1 MKTRV
6 ISGIIGAII
15 AAFAVINFYTPFF
28 DVAAFAIYAMAV
40 SEICKVFKEGNAKF
54 VNYALLMLGV
64 FILFNSYISIDLL
77 LAAVLFVVV
86 IVCIVVFDFENIK
99 FISIASSVAL
109 SLYVL
114 LGVYSIIGLK
124 IALPYAQ
131 FGWDGAFMFVLCAG
145 ITWGGDIMA
154 YFSGYLFG
162 KHKLAPKLS
171 PKKTIEGA
179 VGGVIGSV
187 VIALLM
193 AFVYSMLDGLSANGL
208 FSTLGRNAIVLA
220 VIAAIGSCMGIVGD
234 LFASAIKRQAGI
246 KDYGTI
252 MPGHGGVMD
261 RFDSFLFVSPVIYL
275 MADFIAKF

>member
-6 ISGIIGAII
+6 ISGIIGAVI

-28 DVAAFAIYAMAV
+28 DVAAFAIYAIAV

-54 VNYALLMLGV
+54 VNYALLMLGIIV
-64 FILFNSYISIDLL
+64 LFNSYINIDLL
-77 LAAVLFVVV
+77 LATVLFVVV
-86 IVCIVVFDFENIK
+86 IVCVVVFDFENIK

-124 IALPYAQ
+124 TALPYAQ

-193 AFVYSMLDGLSANGL
+193 AFVYSMLGISANGL
-208 FSTLGRNAIVLA
+208 FSTLGKNAFVLA
-220 VIAAIGSCMGIVGD
+220 IIAAIGSCMGIVGD

-246 KDYGTI
+246 KDYGAI